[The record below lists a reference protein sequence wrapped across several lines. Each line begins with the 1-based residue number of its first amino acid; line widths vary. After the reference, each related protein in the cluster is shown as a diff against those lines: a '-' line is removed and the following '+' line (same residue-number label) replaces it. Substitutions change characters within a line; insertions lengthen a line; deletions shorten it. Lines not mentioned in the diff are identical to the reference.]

1 MQPTDRPKT
10 AATSH
15 DLIIA
20 GASIAGLVAARAAA
34 TRGLKTIVID
44 PRREPAARVRT
55 TGVLVKRD
63 SETIDIPPAL
73 CHRIGGVR
81 MYAPDMRHI
90 DLHRDG
96 YHFLATDTAALVDW
110 LVDEAKTAGAELRFG
125 MPFSSAGLDADCI
138 RFEDS
143 DVSGRYLLGADGGR
157 SRIAELFGLG
167 QNREFLQGL
176 ETDYTPYRGMDEDL
190 LHCFVDSNTA
200 PGYLGWVVP
209 GAGMTQIGLA
219 VSPTPNGTARIPD
232 FNGFLSKIHP
242 YFPGLLDIRE
252 KSRRMGQIPC
262 GGLVHP
268 ISTRRVLLTGDAAGL
283 VSPLTAGGIRLAF
296 QFGRRTACAIAD
308 YLNGSGDDPGVLM
321 AREYPSFIR
330 KTLLRRAWSLAP
342 SNALLNRALFTPP
355 MRALATKIYFQQRML
370 IPAHLLPLVDTLP
383 AGLKTRSGPAGAKS
397 PNAA

>member
-1 MQPTDRPKT
+1 MQPTDHPKT

-34 TRGLKTIVID
+34 ARGLKTIVID

-63 SETIDIPPAL
+63 SEAIDIPPAL

-81 MYAPDMRHI
+81 MYAPDMRYI

-110 LVDEAKTAGAELRFG
+110 LVDAAKTAGAELRFG
-125 MPFSSAGLDADCI
+125 MPFSGAGLDADRI
-138 RFEDS
+138 RLENS

-190 LHCFVDSNTA
+190 LHCFVDSDTA
-200 PGYLGWVVP
+200 PGYLGWLVP

-219 VSPTPNGTARIPD
+219 VSPTPNGATRMPD
-232 FNGFLSKIHP
+232 FNRFLRKIHP
-242 YFPGLLDIRE
+242 HFPGLLDIRE
-252 KSRRMGQIPC
+252 KTRRMGQIPC

-342 SNALLNRALFTPP
+342 SNAVLNRALFTPP

-383 AGLKTRSGPAGAKS
+383 AGLKTMSGPTDVKS
-397 PNAA
+397 PNMA